1 MIGFPGGSS
10 FCLNYML
17 AESRNTLKEYRV
29 ARIFCYTMRMFKS
42 FILRLSLI
50 LSITGAVSLLLM
62 AATLGI
68 QTDEEGMVF
77 CGTLFGI
84 LLLWVLINAFIVKKV
99 DPELSVEVAR
109 LLIPSGA
116 LLSICLSYL
125 LAMILDD
132 MIPGADGRQHWIIF
146 FVGIG
151 VAFFLFIRWFDIKW
165 LRAEDE
171 ILNIE
176 ERNR

>member
-1 MIGFPGGSS
+1 
-10 FCLNYML
+10 
-17 AESRNTLKEYRV
+17 
-29 ARIFCYTMRMFKS
+29 MRMLKS
-42 FILRLSLI
+42 FVLRIILI
-50 LSITGAVSLLLM
+50 LSLTGTVSLLLM
-62 AATLGI
+62 ALTLGI
-68 QTDEEGMVF
+68 QQDQEGLVF

-84 LLLWVLINAFIVKKV
+84 LLLWVGINAYVVKKV

-116 LLSICLSYL
+116 VLSIFLSYL

-132 MIPGADGRQHWIIF
+132 MIPGTEGKQHWIVL
-146 FVGIG
+146 FVGLG

-176 ERNR
+176 ERSR

>member
-1 MIGFPGGSS
+1 
-10 FCLNYML
+10 ML
-17 AESRNTLKEYRV
+17 
-29 ARIFCYTMRMFKS
+29 KS
-42 FILRLSLI
+42 FVLRIILI
-50 LSITGAVSLLLM
+50 LSLTGTVSLLLM
-62 AATLGI
+62 ALTLGI
-68 QTDEEGMVF
+68 QQDQEGLVF

-84 LLLWVLINAFIVKKV
+84 LLLWVGINAYVVKKV

-116 LLSICLSYL
+116 VLSIFLSYL

-132 MIPGADGRQHWIIF
+132 MIPGTEGKQHWIVL
-146 FVGIG
+146 FVGLG

-176 ERNR
+176 ERSR